1 MSADCSELREERMSE
16 ELKKCPFCGNNVRYN
31 INMDMEPDGIWCGYC
46 KMLVRFT
53 RVKAIQR
60 GENFGDVQ
68 TRIAE
73 QWNRRAND
81 GQD

>member
-1 MSADCSELREERMSE
+1 MSK
-16 ELKKCPFCGNNVRYN
+16 ELKKCPLCGNNVRYN

-60 GENFGDVQ
+60 GENFGDVKM
-68 TRIAE
+68 RIAE

>member
-1 MSADCSELREERMSE
+1 MSKELE
-16 ELKKCPFCGNNVRYN
+16 KCPLCGNNVQYN
-31 INMDMEPDGIWCGYC
+31 INMDMEPDGIWCGHC

-68 TRIAE
+68 MRIAE

-81 GQD
+81 DSD